1 MKMKG
6 LLLAQVC
13 GLRAK
18 CWQMEL
24 VISRLIRT
32 GTPTIVALNNNN
44 NNGLSCQLG
53 VGQASQPAS
62 FFSFIFYFY
71 LQWRE
76 RRGVS
81 KRVLVLRRRR
91 WGLSF
96 LLCVDLSPPSKESWK
111 RIKKSSERER
121 ERERQQ
127 HYRLRYLL
135 LNYYS
140 SAGWSGFSNRLW
152 RKKESCKDINS
163 SR

>member
-1 MKMKG
+1 MKMEG

-13 GLRAK
+13 GLRAR

-62 FFSFIFYFY
+62 FFSFLFYFY
-71 LQWRE
+71 LKWRE

-111 RIKKSSERER
+111 IIKKSSERER
-121 ERERQQ
+121 D
-127 HYRLRYLL
+127 
-135 LNYYS
+135 NNTIGFAIYYS
-140 SAGWSGFSNRLW
+140 TTTRVRAGVDFRIDSEG
-152 RKKESCKDINS
+152 RKNPVRI
-163 SR
+163 